1 VSFFG
6 ANVFPETISL
16 GLEQP
21 EVRASVTGKFVMEV
35 KEGLADKPRLAIA
48 VELAAGA
55 QPNDTLAQSAAAAI
69 LAQLRRLNS
78 EFANY
83 VPTELQAPLVTL
95 YPQGHPDYFPVG
107 VKHRYS
113 RK

>member
-1 VSFFG
+1 M
-6 ANVFPETISL
+6 
-16 GLEQP
+16 Q
-21 EVRASVTGKFVMEV
+21 V
-35 KEGLADKPRLAIA
+35 KEGLADDKPRLTVA
-48 VELAAGA
+48 VELAKDASGDDRFGEA
-55 QPNDTLAQSAAAAI
+55 VALAI

-83 VPTELQAPLVTL
+83 VPAEFQKPIVTL
-95 YPQGHPDYFPVG
+95 YPTGHPEYFPVG